1 MAKKSLIVKPRIYEK
16 VDEAFHG
23 LFFNRGIVFDD
34 SGLEIVVE
42 ESIPEPTKSTIK
54 VIQPSLFSQASCQP
68 VSTSNYAHTFKTR
81 ARYDTVDS
89 NGKKLRKSTAFQSIE
104 DQISWE
110 QAQPLVDDYREKI
123 ANDLGNNNYKC
134 TVEKGVVIIR
144 SAVTKKEIKAVIR
157 AYIKDKGGYL
167 SDREVVELTKASMQD
182 LEDIFGAEHS
192 TIANRRYSVDDVLR
206 ISNRCTHSKD
216 AREFRGAAH
225 LQSNYYPSLNIMNI
239 YRRAVKGS
247 AAVNNDLF
255 QEPPPITKN

>member
-144 SAVTKKEIKAVIR
+144 SAVTKKEIKAVINEFSS
-157 AYIKDKGGYL
+157 K
-167 SDREVVELTKASMQD
+167 S
-182 LEDIFGAEHS
+182 
-192 TIANRRYSVDDVLR
+192 R
-206 ISNRCTHSKD
+206 IPIISGLFK
-216 AREFRGAAH
+216 
-225 LQSNYYPSLNIMNI
+225 
-239 YRRAVKGS
+239 
-247 AAVNNDLF
+247 AAVGGMVITSVISDLVGSRF
-255 QEPPPITKN
+255 IITKVTPEFLTQQIGPKK